1 MTYPAPTPAPAAP
14 AKPKG
19 AFVTG
24 IVMMVLSFVVF
35 VACVTWGT
43 ITIAGVATNSP
54 VFTAPGETTA
64 TLDAGD
70 HAIWTPRD
78 GEFLFADQ
86 VTITG
91 PSGEVPGTD
100 YYGSDTTVSITK
112 GSRTFT
118 PEVTFSAP
126 TSGTYTV
133 EVGEGGPTTEVLVG
147 PPTSAVTGPFV
158 VIAAAFGFSFLVG
171 TIGLILLIVG
181 LVKRGRAKRA
191 RQGPPPGAYGGPGY
205 GQPPPYGQPATPYGQ
220 PAAAYGQPA
229 PYGQPPAGG
238 PPPGP
243 GYPQP
248 PGSPAGG

>member
-1 MTYPAPTPAPAAP
+1 MTYPAPAPAAAP

-19 AFVTG
+19 AFITG
-24 IVMMVLSFVVF
+24 IVLMVVSFVVF

-78 GEFLFADQ
+78 GEYLFADQ

-91 PSGEVPGTD
+91 PNGEVPGTD
-100 YYGSDTTVSITK
+100 YFGGDATVSITK
-112 GSRTFT
+112 GTKTFT

-133 EVGEGGPTTEVLVG
+133 EVGEGGPTTDVLVG

-158 VIAAAFGFSFLVG
+158 VIAGAFGFSFIVG
-171 TIGLILLIVG
+171 MIGLVLFIVG
-181 LVKRGRAKRA
+181 LVKRGRSKRSA
-191 RQGPPPGAYGGPGY
+191 QGPPPGAYGGPGY
-205 GQPPPYGQPATPYGQ
+205 GQPQQP
-220 PAAAYGQPA
+220 YGQPA
-229 PYGQPPAGG
+229 PYGQPG
-238 PPPGP
+238 PYGQPSAPPGY
-243 GYPQP
+243 GQP
-248 PGSPAGG
+248 PGAPPGITRPGPPAHP